1 MSGWFDEQLR
11 ERIRADEETF
21 SNAFIEVSEPLTGRR
36 ITEGAKDAL
45 HEIAEFYDVKADSD
59 DDILN
64 SGLLMHRTVELKE
77 DWYKDASGVYLAT
90 TKEGNYA
97 ALIPKGNAYYYKDYA
112 SGKNIRVNSSTQKN
126 LNSQAECFYRP
137 FPAKKLTVRDLFIH
151 VIQSAPSSDVVYI
164 ALITLAMT
172 LVTMIPPFLTRIIY
186 SHVVHANSIQPLV
199 SIIVFMLCAGI
210 SGLIFQAVRDL
221 ALSRIQVKS
230 DIAVM
235 SAVMMRLINLPV
247 EFFRQYSSG
256 ELAHA
261 ASAVNMFC
269 NFAMNVIFS
278 AGLTALMSLIYL
290 IEIFEFSPLLVTPAL
305 CIMMIMFA
313 LSLLAARMQAG
324 ILKKTMKVQG
334 HEQGIIY
341 AFKLAGA
348 ERRAFAE
355 WASAYKENASL
366 TYNPPLFV
374 KMMPVIQPAITSI
387 GMLVIYLRAYKAGIS
402 VENYMAFIVAYGVLS
417 AAFTALCTSVIST
430 ALIGPILDLI
440 RPILE
445 AVPENISSDM
455 SLKLRGGIEV
465 SNLSFKYTPKSPLVL
480 DNLSF
485 KVRPGEYVAIV
496 GRSGCGKS
504 TLMRLLLGFEK
515 PESGVIYYDG
525 NDIKNLNL
533 KALRRNIGCVM
544 QDSKLFPGSIYSNI
558 TITAPE
564 LNEDEAWKAAE
575 TAGIAEDIR
584 KMPMRMNTMISEGSG
599 TLSGGQVQRIVIARA
614 IAPKP
619 RILLFDEATSALDNI
634 TQRIVADSLEHLKCT
649 RIVIA
654 HRLSTVKNCGR
665 ILVIDGGRIA
675 EEGSYDEL
683 MNRKGLFA
691 SLVERQRLGE
701 EL

>member
-11 ERIRADEETF
+11 ERIRADEEAF
-21 SNAFIEVSEPLTGRR
+21 SNAFVEVSEPLTGRR

-137 FPAKKLTVRDLFIH
+137 FPAKKLTVRDLFT
-151 VIQSAPSSDVVYI
+151 SRDVVYI

-172 LVTMIPPFLTRIIY
+172 LVAMIPPFLTRIIY

-199 SIIVFMLCAGI
+199 SIIVFVLCAGI

-313 LSLLAARMQAG
+313 LSLIAARMQAG

-341 AFKLAGA
+341 AFINGIQKIKLAGC
-348 ERRAFAE
+348 R
-355 WASAYKENASL
+355 
-366 TYNPPLFV
+366 
-374 KMMPVIQPAITSI
+374 M
-387 GMLVIYLRAYKAGIS
+387 GIS
-402 VENYMAFIVAYGVLS
+402 IQRECI
-417 AAFTALCTSVIST
+417 T
-430 ALIGPILDLI
+430 
-440 RPILE
+440 
-445 AVPENISSDM
+445 
-455 SLKLRGGIEV
+455 
-465 SNLSFKYTPKSPLVL
+465 
-480 DNLSF
+480 
-485 KVRPGEYVAIV
+485 
-496 GRSGCGKS
+496 
-504 TLMRLLLGFEK
+504 
-515 PESGVIYYDG
+515 
-525 NDIKNLNL
+525 DI
-533 KALRRNIGCVM
+533 
-544 QDSKLFPGSIYSNI
+544 
-558 TITAPE
+558 
-564 LNEDEAWKAAE
+564 
-575 TAGIAEDIR
+575 
-584 KMPMRMNTMISEGSG
+584 
-599 TLSGGQVQRIVIARA
+599 
-614 IAPKP
+614 
-619 RILLFDEATSALDNI
+619 
-634 TQRIVADSLEHLKCT
+634 
-649 RIVIA
+649 
-654 HRLSTVKNCGR
+654 
-665 ILVIDGGRIA
+665 
-675 EEGSYDEL
+675 
-683 MNRKGLFA
+683 
-691 SLVERQRLGE
+691 
-701 EL
+701 